1 MKKGNMK
8 SAMYKVSA
16 VVLAAA
22 AIVGSGFSAV
32 GTYTGISTTVYA
44 AQKQITVGDYTYTDN
59 DDGTI
64 TIEKYSGTDTE
75 LIIPNELDG
84 KTVSTIGIYAFL
96 NCQSQKITIP
106 DSVTT
111 LKSMAF
117 EKCVNLTSVHIPVN
131 VTEIGHNCF
140 SGCTALKEITVDE
153 NNQNYTSDD
162 GIVFSKDKTQ
172 LIFYPNGKDDITS
185 YSIPEYVTVIAGSA
199 FDGCD
204 KITEITIPNTFT
216 EIGAAAF
223 FGCRG
228 LKSVNI
234 PDSVTSIGD
243 GAFAYTA
250 LESIE
255 FPNSITSLDQNV
267 FLNCNRLTKL
277 VLPKNV
283 TEIPD
288 YAFGGCNQVVDIVIP
303 EGVTTIGKAAFQD
316 CTSLKS
322 VTIPMSLQ
330 MVDSSAFLTKSHG
343 FDIYYPGTE
352 EDFQKITVERNNPAF
367 TVKKLKKLE
376 QVSETESVISET
388 VSNAAPE
395 NDTSA
400 VASQAESMNHQNNN
414 STAIIICI
422 AGIAV
427 IGIGVVTFVLI
438 KKKNKKS

>member
-1 MKKGNMK
+1 M
-8 SAMYKVSA
+8 
-16 VVLAAA
+16 
-22 AIVGSGFSAV
+22 
-32 GTYTGISTTVYA
+32 TTVIIYLVHLTFA
-44 AQKQITVGDYTYTDN
+44 KIT
-59 DDGTI
+59 
-64 TIEKYSGTDTE
+64 TDTE

-234 PDSVTSIGD
+234 
-243 GAFAYTA
+243 
-250 LESIE
+250 
-255 FPNSITSLDQNV
+255 PNSITSLDQNV